1 MKKRTIA
8 IIFMSFLSIALAFLT
23 FHLVANPASGLYII
37 QENLTNSMHVE
48 PKKLFINSWKI
59 VKKRYYDST
68 LNHQDWDRWKDRYVD
83 KIETEQDA
91 HLAINTMLASLDDP
105 YSRFLDASEYSEQ
118 TTNIDSKIVGIGVN
132 ITTVSGKIVVVN
144 AIDGTPAQKAGIQTG
159 DIILKINDKEAQGK
173 SIAEIAQL
181 IRGEAGTPVTIQFLR
196 DKKKFTKTFL
206 RKEIKIKSV
215 SQKILPDNIG
225 YIRITS
231 FLSANVADEFL
242 TAMASLQKTKGII
255 LDLRGNTGGL
265 LPNAVF
271 VADMFLNGG
280 NIVSIVD
287 RNGIKNDINA
297 QGKSNILDRPIVIL
311 VDGATASASE
321 IVSGALKDYDKAVL
335 VGEKTFGKGM
345 VQKIYPM
352 PNQTGMNLTIAKYL
366 TPKGTDINKKGITP
380 DYIVKFTEKD
390 YYSNRDPQLDAA
402 KKIMHEIKL
411 NSL

>member
-1 MKKRTIA
+1 MNKRTIA
-8 IIFMSFLSIALAFLT
+8 IIFMCILSIALAFLT
-23 FHLVANPASGLYII
+23 FEVIANPSSGLYII
-37 QENLTNSMHVE
+37 QENLTNSTHVE

-68 LNHQDWDRWKDRYVD
+68 LNHQDWDRWKNRYVD
-83 KIETEQDA
+83 QIETEQDA

-105 YSRFLDASEYSEQ
+105 YSRFLDANEYSEQ
-118 TTNIDSKIVGIGVN
+118 NTNIDSKIVGIGVN
-132 ITTVSGKIVVVN
+132 ITAVSGKIAVVN
-144 AIDGTPAQKAGIQTG
+144 AIEDTPAQKAGIQAG
-159 DIILKINDKEAQGK
+159 DILLKVDNQDVQGK
-173 SIAEIAQL
+173 SIAEVAQL
-181 IRGEAGTPVTIQFLR
+181 IRGEEGTSVTIQFLR

-215 SQKILPDNIG
+215 TQKTLPDNIG

-242 TAMASLQKTKGII
+242 TAMTALQKTKGLII
-255 LDLRGNTGGL
+255 DLRGNTGGL

-287 RNGIKNDINA
+287 RNGIKSDINA
-297 QGKSNILDRPIVIL
+297 QGKSSLVERPIIIL

-345 VQKIYPM
+345 VQRIFPM

-380 DYIVKFTEKD
+380 DYTVKFTEKD
-390 YYSNRDPQLDAA
+390 YFTKRDPQLDEAQ
-402 KKIMHEIKL
+402 KIMRKMGAL
-411 NSL
+411 

>member
-1 MKKRTIA
+1 MNKRTVA
-8 IIFMSFLSIALAFLT
+8 IIFLSILSILLAFLT
-23 FHLVANPASGLYII
+23 FEVVANPSSGLYLM
-37 QENLTNSMHVE
+37 QENLTSSMHVE

-68 LNHQDWDRWKDRYVD
+68 LNHQNWDRWKNRYVD
-83 KIETEQDA
+83 QIETEQDA

-105 YSRFLDASEYSEQ
+105 YSVFLNSAEYSEQ
-118 TTNIDSKIVGIGVN
+118 TSNIDSKIVGIGIN
-132 ITTVSGKIVVVN
+132 ITSVSGKIVVLS
-144 AIDGTPAQKAGIQTG
+144 AIDDTPAQKAGIQAG
-159 DIILKINDKEAQGK
+159 DVLLKVDGQDTQGK

-181 IRGEAGTPVTIQFLR
+181 IRGEEGTYVNVQFLR
-196 DKKKFTKTFL
+196 DNKKFTKTFL

-215 SQKILPDNIG
+215 SQKILPDNVG

-231 FLSANVADEFL
+231 FLSSNLSDEFL
-242 TAMASLQKTKGII
+242 TAMAALQKTKGLII
-255 LDLRGNTGGL
+255 DLRGNTGGL

-287 RNGIKNDINA
+287 RNGIKSDINA
-297 QGKSNILDRPIVIL
+297 QGKSSLVERPVVIL

-345 VQKIYPM
+345 VQRIFPM
-352 PNQTGMNLTIAKYL
+352 PNRTGMNLTIAKYL
-366 TPKGTDINKKGITP
+366 TPKGTDINKKGIMP
-380 DYIVKFTEKD
+380 DYTVKFTEKD
-390 YYSNRDPQLDAA
+390 YYAHKDPQLDKAQ
-402 KKIMHEIKL
+402 KIMRKMG
-411 NSL
+411 SL